1 MSKSYATPPAF
12 RQALKDR
19 TKRRANERDVQFNRL
34 RQVILFERFASRVYD
49 ACGENV
55 LLKGGLVI
63 ELRLSRARTTKDVDF
78 CLDGDLEGYLKKI
91 REAARRPHKDWLTF
105 EVSDPRELTEHVGNQ
120 IVYEAVRLSVRAKIG
135 AEPFGDP
142 FAMDLS
148 VGDRLV
154 SVPESVEGTDILEF
168 VEVGRVNH
176 RICPRETHVAEKLH
190 AWSLPRDRENSRTK
204 DLVDIGLMATELD
217 FEMDSLLE
225 AIEATFKF
233 RDTHEVPVRLPQI
246 PSSWAT
252 QYARIKKEG
261 RELPWPELSDLTD
274 TVDSFLSPVLRGE
287 PVAKWHP
294 GEESWR

>member
-19 TKRRANERDVQFNRL
+19 IKRRADEREVRFNRL

-49 ACGENV
+49 ACGESV

-63 ELRLSRARTTKDVDF
+63 ELRLSRARTTQDVDF
-78 CLDGDLEGYLKKI
+78 RLEGDLEEHLKEI
-91 REAARRPHKDWLTF
+91 REAARTKHKDWLTF
-105 EVSDPRELTEHVGNQ
+105 EVSDPRKLTEHVGDQ
-120 IVYEAVRLSVRAKIG
+120 IVYEAVRLGVRAKIG

-154 SVPESVEGTDILEF
+154 SVPESVEGTDIFEF
-168 VEVGRVNH
+168 VGVDRVHH
-176 RICPRETHVAEKLH
+176 RVYPKEAHVAEKVH

-204 DLVDIGLMATELD
+204 DLIDIGLMATELA
-217 FEMDSLLE
+217 FEMASLRE

-261 RELPWPELSDLTD
+261 RELPWPELSDLQVR
-274 TVDSFLSPVLRGE
+274 VDAFLSPILREE
-287 PVAKWHP
+287 PVAKWQP